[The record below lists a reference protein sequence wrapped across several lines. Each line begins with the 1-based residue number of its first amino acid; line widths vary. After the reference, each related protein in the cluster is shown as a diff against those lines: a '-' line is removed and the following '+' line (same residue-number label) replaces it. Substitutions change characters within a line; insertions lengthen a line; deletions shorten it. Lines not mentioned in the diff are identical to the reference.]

1 MMQQDNNSDF
11 PDVEL
16 LTHLAPAQE
25 HAQYIMETGA
35 GSTASVEASNG
46 HIPSDV
52 HLMEEHQDPPNCKVM
67 GQESSRV
74 DNAEIEP
81 EQGGDEGG
89 TSGPPN
95 EEKGE
100 ITKGGEIS
108 PLPSNPTEP
117 NEASMVGRMEDL
129 IKNSHDV
136 MEHLDASGGIGRE
149 MSMTYN
155 TAEWVREIIANEA
168 VREAMANKTMDPAMR
183 LGITITNVFNIG
195 NKHLKRGNKAITNE
209 IMLVATENA
218 GKLYETRKA
227 EYIATAEQKQKQMKS
242 NHKTHMSKM
251 EMVYN
256 SKLTA
261 LKNECDE
268 NTAQQLRNQHEK
280 HQKNQEKQSQM
291 MDEVMQIQLREQ
303 EKLHKV
309 LRNQQGEHEHLTATL
324 ENVKAQKRELENDL
338 TKAQQQLIQMS
349 EENKM
354 PQKESKY
361 AQHNEG
367 YRIQNE
373 GLKLEMANIR
383 DEQAR
388 NELEIANIRDE
399 HARNVNKYNN
409 LAQEFNKRGATLRF
423 QMKTIE
429 EMGKNLLEKDG
440 MLEKVA
446 QENANVKPFAKII
459 IKTAKT

>member
-1 MMQQDNNSDF
+1 MQQDNNSDF
-11 PDVEL
+11 PDVES

-25 HAQYIMETGA
+25 HAQCIMETGA

-46 HIPSDV
+46 HIPSEA

-81 EQGGDEGG
+81 EQGGDEEG

-100 ITKGGEIS
+100 TTKGGEIS

-129 IKNSHDV
+129 IKSSHDV

-168 VREAMANKTMDPAMR
+168 VREAMGNKTMDPAMR

-209 IMLVATENA
+209 AMLVATENA

-227 EYIATAEQKQKQMKS
+227 RYIATAEQKQKQMKS

-251 EMVYN
+251 EMV
-256 SKLTA
+256 
-261 LKNECDE
+261 
-268 NTAQQLRNQHEK
+268 
-280 HQKNQEKQSQM
+280 
-291 MDEVMQIQLREQ
+291 
-303 EKLHKV
+303 
-309 LRNQQGEHEHLTATL
+309 
-324 ENVKAQKRELENDL
+324 
-338 TKAQQQLIQMS
+338 
-349 EENKM
+349 
-354 PQKESKY
+354 
-361 AQHNEG
+361 
-367 YRIQNE
+367 
-373 GLKLEMANIR
+373 
-383 DEQAR
+383 
-388 NELEIANIRDE
+388 
-399 HARNVNKYNN
+399 
-409 LAQEFNKRGATLRF
+409 
-423 QMKTIE
+423 
-429 EMGKNLLEKDG
+429 
-440 MLEKVA
+440 
-446 QENANVKPFAKII
+446 
-459 IKTAKT
+459 